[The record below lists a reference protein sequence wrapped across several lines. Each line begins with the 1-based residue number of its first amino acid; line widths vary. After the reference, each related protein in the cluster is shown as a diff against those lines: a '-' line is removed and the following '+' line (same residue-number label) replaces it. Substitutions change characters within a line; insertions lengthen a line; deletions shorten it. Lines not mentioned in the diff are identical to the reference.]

1 MRPVIGVTCSVD
13 VGSDEGGKV
22 RAYVNAAYTDAIFA
36 AGGLAQPIVA
46 PPDAGPALFA
56 ELADRFDGFLFTG
69 GADLDPRHYGQARH
83 EKTHVMHDRRDA
95 LELEMFRAADQ
106 SGKPILAICLGC
118 QVANV
123 GRGGCLVQHVDDLP
137 RDSEIEHHRPGGAS
151 AFHDVEVEPGS
162 RLAQITG
169 KQRFEVNSRHHQ
181 VLDREKVGGRL
192 RAVAFAPDGCVE
204 AAEATDDRF
213 LIAVQWHPEDLVD
226 RPEHLKLFEA
236 LVAAAGEKR
245 DRVKTPAARRPALQ
259 SAP

>member
-13 VGSDEGGKV
+13 VGADEGGKL
-22 RAYVNAAYTDAIFA
+22 RAYVNSAYTDAIFA

-46 PPDAGPALFA
+46 PGEVDDGLLA
-56 ELADRFDGFLFTG
+56 ELAGRFDGFLFTG

-83 EKTHVMHDRRDA
+83 AKTHVMHTRRDA
-95 LELEMFRAADQ
+95 LELEMFRAADE

-137 RDSEIEHHRPGGAS
+137 RKTGVEHHKPGGAS
-151 AFHDVEVEPGS
+151 AFHEVELEAGS

-192 RAVAFAPDGCVE
+192 RPVAFAPDGCVE
-204 AAEATDDRF
+204 AAESTEDRF
-213 LIAVQWHPEDLVD
+213 LIAVQWHPEDLIE
-226 RPEHLKLFEA
+226 RPEHLRLFEA
-236 LVAAAGEKR
+236 LV
-245 DRVKTPAARRPALQ
+245 
-259 SAP
+259 SASS